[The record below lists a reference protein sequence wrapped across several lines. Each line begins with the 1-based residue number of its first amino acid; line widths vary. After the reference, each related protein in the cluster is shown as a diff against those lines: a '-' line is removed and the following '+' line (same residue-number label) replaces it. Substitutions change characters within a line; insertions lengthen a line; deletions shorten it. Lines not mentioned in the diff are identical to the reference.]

1 MSARAP
7 LRNRNVTADES
18 IFARIAAGEPA
29 AVSDCMDRYGG
40 LVWSLVR
47 SWIRNPADAED
58 ATQEIFVEL
67 WKSAAR
73 FDRTAGSEVVFVT
86 TIARRR
92 LIDRLRAQGRQPQT
106 EEFDEES
113 AAIAEAD
120 DGDLDVSQAVE
131 VENAAR
137 ALATLGV
144 EQREMLLM
152 GVVQGM
158 THSEIARATGKPL
171 GTVKT
176 QLRRGLMK
184 VRALLHGS
192 DAGGEETGS

>member
-1 MSARAP
+1 VS
-7 LRNRNVTADES
+7 ADES
-18 IFARIAAGEPA
+18 LFERIAAGEPT
-29 AVSDCMDRYGG
+29 AVRDCMDRYGG
-40 LVWSLVR
+40 LVWTLVR

-58 ATQEIFVEL
+58 ATQEIFVDL

-73 FDRTAGSEVVFVT
+73 FDRSAGSEAVFVT

-92 LIDRLRAQGRQPQT
+92 LIDRLRAQGRRPKT

-113 AAIAEAD
+113 SAMAEA
-120 DGDLDVSQAVE
+120 GAGPDVSQTVE

-137 ALATLGV
+137 ALAALGA
-144 EQREMLLM
+144 EQREILLM

-158 THSEIARATGKPL
+158 THSEIARVTGKPL

-176 QLRRGLMK
+176 QLRRGLKK
-184 VRALLHGS
+184 VRALLHGEAEVGE
-192 DAGGEETGS
+192 DGGS

>member
-1 MSARAP
+1 MAS
-7 LRNRNVTADES
+7 NES
-18 IFARIAAGEPA
+18 IFARIAAGEA
-29 AVSDCMDRYGG
+29 GAVRECMDRYGA

-47 SWIRNPADAED
+47 SRIRNAADAED

-73 FDRTAGSEVVFVT
+73 YDPNAGSELVFVS

-92 LIDRLRAQGRQPQT
+92 LIDRLRAQGRQPPT
-106 EEFDEES
+106 EEFDETALQPPEDGGL
-113 AAIAEAD
+113 EAD
-120 DGDLDVSQAVE
+120 VKSAVE
-131 VENAAR
+131 VGNAAR
-137 ALATLGV
+137 ALAALDPG
-144 EQREMLLM
+144 QREILLM

-158 THSEIARATGKPL
+158 THSEIALATGKPL

-184 VRALLHGS
+184 VRELIANSARGS
-192 DAGGEETGS
+192 EEGRQ